1 MTLPERDEKNI
12 EKSSIQATEEISK
25 ENLSETEEISQK
37 ISLQEPSSLTARDI
51 PSADSSSKE
60 KKEEKLQ
67 WYVVR
72 VQSGKE
78 DKVKATLENR
88 VIALGMQDKI
98 QQIVVPT
105 ELISE
110 IRKGS
115 KRVVERK
122 LYPGY
127 IMVYMIKNQETHYM
141 LKSTPGIGEFAGMMS
156 EQEVEQMLASCGHTK
171 DKPKPKVS
179 FYKGQS
185 IKIKE
190 GAFENYRGIVDEIN
204 DQKGIVKVRI
214 KIFGRFT
221 QIELGYWQVESVE
234 EGEVCTDM

>member
-1 MTLPERDEKNI
+1 MTLPERDENNI
-12 EKSSIQATEEISK
+12 EKSLCKAEEETPTATEEIS
-25 ENLSETEEISQK
+25 EQ
-37 ISLQEPSSLTARDI
+37 ISLQEPSSSSVKSILLGSTAS
-51 PSADSSSKE
+51 PE
-60 KKEEKLQ
+60 KREDTLQ

-78 DKVKATLENR
+78 DKVKAALENR
-88 VIALGMQDKI
+88 VIALGIQDKI

-127 IMVYMIKNQETHYM
+127 VMVYMIKNQDTHYM

-156 EQEVEQMLASCGHTK
+156 EKEVEQMLASCGQTK
-171 DKPKPKVS
+171 DNKPKPKVS
-179 FYKGQS
+179 FCKGQS

-190 GAFENYRGIVDEIN
+190 GAFENYKGIVDEIN
-204 DQKGIVKVRI
+204 EQKGIVKVRI

-234 EGEVCTDM
+234 DEGEG

>member
-1 MTLPERDEKNI
+1 MIFPEQDEKTSD
-12 EKSSIQATEEISK
+12 KSSDKSSEQTSDKEEYSK
-25 ENLSETEEISQK
+25 NTFQE
-37 ISLQEPSSLTARDI
+37 SLPVV
-51 PSADSSSKE
+51 SSSDSE
-60 KKEEKLQ
+60 KIAEKPAEALY

-78 DKVKATLENR
+78 DKVKVALENR
-88 VIALGMQDKI
+88 VKALGIQDKI
-98 QQIVVPT
+98 QQIIVPT
-105 ELISE
+105 ELISD

-115 KRVVERK
+115 KRVIERK

-127 IMVYMIKNQETHYM
+127 IMVYMIKNQDTHYM

-156 EQEVEQMLASCGHTK
+156 EQEVEQMMASCGHTK

-179 FYKGQS
+179 FCKGES

-190 GAFENYRGIVDEIN
+190 GAFENYKGIVDEIN
-204 DQKGIVKVRI
+204 EQKGIVKVRI

-221 QIELGYWQVESVE
+221 QIELGFWQVESLE
-234 EGEVCTDM
+234 EAEDAIES